1 MMDFRPQTMVM
12 VSRAEVFSAR
22 NCQRGVQNALD
33 NGRLQLEWA
42 PMIQQRPRT
51 NDVIINSVELSSV
64 PCPTCSIS
72 GCTDMAAIRG
82 VMAPWSS
89 LTLYEMRFSDFEQA
103 VDC

>member
-1 MMDFRPQTMVM
+1 MMDFRPQTMEM
-12 VSRAEVFSAR
+12 VSIAEVFSAR

-33 NGRLQLEWA
+33 NGRLQLERA

-72 GCTDMAAIRG
+72 GCTDMAAIRE
-82 VMAPWSS
+82 VMAP
-89 LTLYEMRFSDFEQA
+89 
-103 VDC
+103 